1 MVPLDLMSL
10 RQPSELI
17 TTYVSS
23 PAHSP
28 KVFHCPLYFAGLEN
42 DRKVSQLIRYVS
54 PLSGLMQHLES
65 GACQGGRATFRKT
78 VGYIEH
84 DLGKMGLWKLR
95 LLNQGRI
102 VVKRR

>member
-10 RQPSELI
+10 RQISELI

-65 GACQGGRATFRKT
+65 GACQEGCATFRKT

-84 DLGKMGLWKLR
+84 DLGKMGLRKLR